1 MILNI
6 IPPASMLA
14 DLGAEPGDRILVG
27 HDGRWAIYTAA
38 TDHLGDEVFSAKRDL
53 TASEVEA
60 LRVTAEDIAEAAGC
74 GRRCEID
81 DECDEGEAKALDWL
95 RYGITRPD
103 FLRWTSRGLYEP
115 AIVADLI
122 AAGVDPDSQRHLL
135 GCFAEALNDGDISV
149 AEFVTLCRGAQ

>member
-14 DLGAEPGDRILVG
+14 DLGAEPGDRIFIDKKERWHLYEPRRFNGAPHPGLV
-27 HDGRWAIYTAA
+27 
-38 TDHLGDEVFSAKRDL
+38 KRTL

-60 LRVTAEDIAEAAGC
+60 LLVTAGDIWAHQSSGASPAQADRLAA
-74 GRRCEID
+74 
-81 DECDEGEAKALDWL
+81 DWL

-115 AIVADLI
+115 AVVADLI
-122 AAGVDPDSQRHLL
+122 ASGVDPDSQRDLVTEH
-135 GCFAEALNDGDISV
+135 AEALNDGDMSV
-149 AEFVTLCRGAQ
+149 AEFVALCWGAQ